1 MSLRGPS
8 KTVVVE
14 PLETPAREPER
25 VGADDEPPPAPAPA
39 PAAPPAR
46 EPATA

>member
-14 PLETPAREPER
+14 PLEVPAKRPEPQPAPPPKEPQPTPA
-25 VGADDEPPPAPAPA
+25 
-39 PAAPPAR
+39 
-46 EPATA
+46 

>member
-14 PLETPAREPER
+14 PLEVPAKRPEPQPATPPKHPQPTPA
-25 VGADDEPPPAPAPA
+25 
-39 PAAPPAR
+39 
-46 EPATA
+46 

>member
-14 PLETPAREPER
+14 PLEVPAKRPEPQPA
-25 VGADDEPPPAPAPA
+25 VPKEPQPTSA
-39 PAAPPAR
+39 
-46 EPATA
+46 

>member
-14 PLETPAREPER
+14 PLKPPVER
-25 VGADDEPPPAPAPA
+25 PQPTPPAKQPRPV
-39 PAAPPAR
+39 
-46 EPATA
+46 AT

>member
-14 PLETPAREPER
+14 PLEAPAKRPEPQPAPSPKEPQPTPA
-25 VGADDEPPPAPAPA
+25 
-39 PAAPPAR
+39 
-46 EPATA
+46 

>member
-14 PLETPAREPER
+14 PLEAPAKRPEPQP
-25 VGADDEPPPAPAPA
+25 APPPKEPQPT
-39 PAAPPAR
+39 AA
-46 EPATA
+46 

>member
-14 PLETPAREPER
+14 PLEVPAKRPQPEPR
-25 VGADDEPPPAPAPA
+25 PAPAPKETQ
-39 PAAPPAR
+39 PT
-46 EPATA
+46 AT

>member
-14 PLETPAREPER
+14 PLEAPAKRPEPQPAPPPKEPQPTPA
-25 VGADDEPPPAPAPA
+25 
-39 PAAPPAR
+39 
-46 EPATA
+46 

>member
-14 PLETPAREPER
+14 PLEAPAKRPEPLPAPLPKEPQPTPA
-25 VGADDEPPPAPAPA
+25 
-39 PAAPPAR
+39 
-46 EPATA
+46 

>member
-14 PLETPAREPER
+14 PLE
-25 VGADDEPPPAPAPA
+25 APAKRPEPL
-39 PAAPPAR
+39 PAAPPK
-46 EPATA
+46 EPQPAAA

>member
-14 PLETPAREPER
+14 PLEVPAKRPEPQPAPSPKEPQPTPA
-25 VGADDEPPPAPAPA
+25 
-39 PAAPPAR
+39 
-46 EPATA
+46 

>member
-14 PLETPAREPER
+14 PLEVPAKQPEPQP
-25 VGADDEPPPAPAPA
+25 VSPKKEPQ
-39 PAAPPAR
+39 PAAA
-46 EPATA
+46 